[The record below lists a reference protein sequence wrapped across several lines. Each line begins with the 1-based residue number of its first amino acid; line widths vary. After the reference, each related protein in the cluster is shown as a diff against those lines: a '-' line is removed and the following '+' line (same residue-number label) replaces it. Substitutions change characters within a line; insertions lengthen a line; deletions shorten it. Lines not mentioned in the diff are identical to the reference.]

1 LAKLTFYIYNNTFRM
16 SHVTFRQIPQ

>member
-1 LAKLTFYIYNNTFRM
+1 LAKLTVYIYNNNFRM